1 MRREDNFNYY
11 LFTDYA
17 FYTGRTFDRKVSNRH
32 FSTAVASMD
41 RVCSFL
47 DNPSSDFV
55 CINDVDMSEDKFQ
68 LYRKRLLEAFE
79 RAFPE
84 KSRFEL

>member
-1 MRREDNFNYY
+1 
-11 LFTDYA
+11 
-17 FYTGRTFDRKVSNRH
+17 
-32 FSTAVASMD
+32 MD